1 MSQLDD
7 IEHALSMTLAA
18 GFGPL
23 FGLSRDDSI
32 ALAQALHPLLVSALT
47 AIGTGLTACTSGAA
61 TELDYYT
68 DKEGLR

>member
-1 MSQLDD
+1 
-7 IEHALSMTLAA
+7 MTLLA

-32 ALAQALHPLLVSALT
+32 ALAKEQLPSLTSALNAIGLALHGHL
-47 AIGTGLTACTSGAA
+47 SGAN

-68 DKEGLR
+68 DKECLR